1 MTSQIQLKITWDGP
15 VKGLE
20 QHRVS
25 LEAFGGALALLV
37 AAVRRIASNL
47 LSNAAEPAQSG
58 RLAAAAKNVD
68 ILITETVKG
77 SGGFETILEFDLPV
91 SAQAELFSRLP
102 ENVGIELLA
111 GIEAESAGTERNLA
125 VRRYLQ
131 ALPSGLTF
139 QHYDLHENGRSIK
152 NVKVGRMD
160 LPKLLS
166 EPLPSLFPVD
176 GRVTGVGFE
185 PRWEIKVRGENGS
198 QVTAS
203 ASEKQVNHALALRS
217 EPVHAL
223 ALNSEAG
230 SRLLVLHR
238 GAAVRPK
245 PDVADIFD
253 RWDATFRA
261 LA

>member
-1 MTSQIQLKITWDGP
+1 MTAQTQLKITWDGS

-37 AAVRRIASNL
+37 AAARRIASNL

-58 RLAAAAKNVD
+58 RLAAAAKNID

-77 SGGFETILEFDLPV
+77 SGGFETVLEFDLGV
-91 SAQAELFSRLP
+91 FGQAELFNRLP

-111 GIEAESAGTERNLA
+111 AIEAESAGTERNQA

-139 QHYDLHENGRSIK
+139 QHYNLHENGRSIK
-152 NVKVGRMD
+152 DVKVGKMD
-160 LPKLLS
+160 LPKLLA
-166 EPLPSLFPVD
+166 EPLPAFVPVD

-185 PRWEIKVRGENGS
+185 PRWEVKVRGENGN
-198 QVTAS
+198 QVTAV
-203 ASEKQVNHALALRS
+203 ANEKQVNQALALRS
-217 EPVHAL
+217 EPVRAL
-223 ALNSEAG
+223 ALTSEAG
-230 SRLLVLHR
+230 SRLLMLEQ
-238 GAAVRPK
+238 GEAARPK
-245 PDVADIFD
+245 SNIVDIFD